1 MDDLREGSSEFSV
14 ADGETF
20 DDPGYQ
26 EFSEPTDQGV
36 SDEGD
41 NEHVDEK
48 DGHDPVDKGE
58 DDEQSGE
65 EDGQQTEGEEE
76 TSDKDGE
83 EDSESEEEGQEDEEN
98 SDGEESD
105 ARQITIKDGEKFSKL
120 SEDATIRVNIGG
132 ENELVSMRELTEGYR
147 SAAEQDQLYDEFYQ
161 QKEEQDQKV
170 QALSAEMQMVGGL
183 MKGDRPLDAA
193 LYLAKVAG
201 IDVVDLRQRIVDN
214 LANEVTPMVDMSEA
228 ERKLALIEAGR
239 ADSAR
244 IDALLAKQ
252 QESAPVGNS
261 NLNSLLRVSGV
272 SRRAYEESRGVL
284 GEDASPEEVI
294 EYAQHAP
301 YLSQAEELLA
311 PLEDQ
316 LGQKEMQEYLGHLT
330 MALRKTGGRGDFKMV
345 QRIGSQL
352 GYDVQGE
359 SESKSGKKPPPAK
372 KKATRKVKFD
382 PDGETF

>member
-1 MDDLREGSSEFSV
+1 MDDLREGSGEFSV

-58 DDEQSGE
+58 DDEQSDEEVEEKGE
-65 EDGQQTEGEEE
+65 EGTSETTDKEKEDEGEDEGEDAEE
-76 TSDKDGE
+76 GDSE
-83 EDSESEEEGQEDEEN
+83 EDD
-98 SDGEESD
+98 DV
-105 ARQITIKDGEKFSKL
+105 RQITIKDGEKFSKL

-239 ADSAR
+239 ADAAR

-284 GEDASPEEVI
+284 GEEASPEEVI

-316 LGQKEMQEYLGHLT
+316 LGQKEMQEYLGHVT

-372 KKATRKVKFD
+372 KKATRKMKLD